1 MESTKVMVKV
11 ETGWTGCWA
20 DTAGGGA
27 VLLEGVGSG
36 SFTGGREEDGSG
48 WEDSA
53 SEEEELSEAS
63 DDDAL
68 SDEVSGWEELS
79 ITSIWGMSWEDSEE
93 GVSRELVH
101 PARTA
106 RERRRGT
113 TAFLFILQHSF
124 ILTYRITILYIEIY
138 HKNEV

>member
-1 MESTKVMVKV
+1 M
-11 ETGWTGCWA
+11 
-20 DTAGGGA
+20 
-27 VLLEGVGSG
+27 LLEGVGSG

-79 ITSIWGMSWEDSEE
+79 ITSMWGMSWEDSEE
-93 GVSRELVH
+93 GVSRERVH

-106 RERRRGT
+106 RERRREKT
-113 TAFLFILQHSF
+113 TVLFIWQHLF
-124 ILTYRITILYIEIY
+124 L
-138 HKNEV
+138 

>member
-1 MESTKVMVKV
+1 MVKV

-20 DTAGGGA
+20 DAGGGGA

-68 SDEVSGWEELS
+68 SDEDSGSEELS
-79 ITSIWGMSWEDSEE
+79 ITSIWGMSWGAEEILPGERVQQVRSE
-93 GVSRELVH
+93 RDN
-101 PARTA
+101 RNN
-106 RERRRGT
+106 
-113 TAFLFILQHSF
+113 
-124 ILTYRITILYIEIY
+124 
-138 HKNEV
+138 K